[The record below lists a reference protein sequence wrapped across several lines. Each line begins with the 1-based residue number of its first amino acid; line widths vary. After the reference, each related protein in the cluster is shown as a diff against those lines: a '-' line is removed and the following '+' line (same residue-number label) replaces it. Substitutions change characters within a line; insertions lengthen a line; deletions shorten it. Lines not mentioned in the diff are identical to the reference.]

1 MTTTLTPTTEADLIA
16 ALRRRDEA
24 AFAELIDRYHASL
37 VRLAQLYV
45 ADRAAAEEVAQ
56 ETWLGALRGIDR
68 FEGRSSLKT
77 WLFSILTNKAKTRGV
92 RDSKMRSV
100 PFSLLFDAEAEP
112 FEPAISAD
120 WFSPPDAQWAGSW
133 AIEPSDWD
141 SQPEARLLS
150 RETLA
155 QVKAAIETLPPA
167 QREVITLRDI
177 EGWSSEEVRNAL
189 DITETNQRV
198 LLHRA
203 RSKVRAALEIY
214 LAHT

>member
-1 MTTTLTPTTEADLIA
+1 MTTALTPTTEADLIA

-45 ADRAAAEEVAQ
+45 SDRAAAEEVAQ
-56 ETWLGALRGIDR
+56 ETWLGVLKGIDR
-68 FEGRSSLKT
+68 FEGRSTLKT
-77 WLFSILTNKAKTRGV
+77 WLFSILANKAKTRGV
-92 RDSKMRSV
+92 RDSKKQTV
-100 PFSLLFDAEAEP
+100 PFSALFDAEAEP
-112 FEPAISAD
+112 FEPAVNPD
-120 WFSPPDAQWAGSW
+120 RFSRPDGEWTGSW
-133 AIEPSDWD
+133 VIEPGNWD
-141 SQPEARLLS
+141 AQPEARLLS

-177 EGWSSEEVRNAL
+177 DGWSSEEVRNAL
-189 DITETNQRV
+189 NITETNQRV

-203 RSKVRAALEIY
+203 RSKVRAALETY
-214 LAHT
+214 LANS